1 MYVIT
6 VDTPSSE
13 LSEEDETSKAP
24 SHGDVEDVGEQ
35 EEELPARQR
44 QKQGNGSQQP
54 SNPRPKRRR
63 Q

>member
-6 VDTPSSE
+6 VDTPLSE

-24 SHGDVEDVGEQ
+24 SHGDVEDVGKQ
-35 EEELPARQR
+35 EELPTWQCR
-44 QKQGNGSQQP
+44 KQGNGSQWP

>member
-6 VDTPSSE
+6 ADTPSSK

-24 SHGDVEDVGEQ
+24 SHEDAEDVGEQ
-35 EEELPARQR
+35 EELPARQR
-44 QKQGNGSQQP
+44 RKQGNGSQRL

>member
-6 VDTPSSE
+6 VDTPLSE

-24 SHGDVEDVGEQ
+24 SHGDAEDVGEQ
-35 EEELPARQR
+35 EELPARQR
-44 QKQGNGSQQP
+44 RKRGNGSQRP